1 MLLVWYYFGNPA
13 ESPSLSQQ
21 GVGGVRVENALVK
34 SFGTGKVRI
43 VMGGVLE
50 VHLIVSNTSF

>member
-1 MLLVWYYFGNPA
+1 MWYYFGNPA

-21 GVGGVRVENALVK
+21 GVGGVKVESMLVK

-50 VHLIVSNTSF
+50 VHLIVSNISF